1 MKKKKNMAGQGA
13 AGALLLAG
21 LMMSAGAMAASGDPV
36 QGGSGSVTIN
46 VPIVT
51 STCSVAVPT
60 EVNFDPFDQK
70 SIIGDGL
77 YRDLDQKK
85 NMDITLSDCSGKTLQ
100 MTASNNFVVTTGAVD
115 AFFSSG
121 DPDHALVYRIL
132 VPRIA
137 EITGGKSITGS
148 GSNWIMN
155 LDAMDPLTIK
165 PNSDSYRIASSIAL
179 RSLGEKIT
187 NMGTTVSGDFNYTF
201 TYQ

>member
-1 MKKKKNMAGQGA
+1 MKKSMAGKKV
-13 AGALLLAG
+13 AGTLLLAG

-100 MTASNNFVVTTGAVD
+100 MTTQAHTISSYDNLTGN
-115 AFFSSG
+115 FSSG
-121 DPDHALVYRIL
+121 DPDHALGYRIYIPN
-132 VPRIA
+132 VA
-137 EITGGKSITGS
+137 EITGGYATTDD
-148 GSNWIMN
+148 NWIIPLN
-155 LDAMDPLTIK
+155 SAYPLTIK
-165 PNSDSYRIASSIAL
+165 PNSDSYRIASSIVL
-179 RSLGEKIT
+179 RRFGINSSNL
-187 NMGTTVSGDFNYTF
+187 GTTLSGGFDYTF

>member
-1 MKKKKNMAGQGA
+1 MKKSMAGKKV
-13 AGALLLAG
+13 AGTLLLAG

-85 NMDITLSDCSGKTLQ
+85 KNMDITLSDCSGKTLQ
-100 MTASNNFVVTTGAVD
+100 ITTQAHTISSYDNLTGN
-115 AFFSSG
+115 FSSG
-121 DPDHALVYRIL
+121 DPDHALGYRIYIPN
-132 VPRIA
+132 VA
-137 EITGGKSITGS
+137 EITGGYATTDD
-148 GSNWIMN
+148 NWIMYLDNN
-155 LDAMDPLTIK
+155 LPLTIK
-165 PNSDSYRIASSIAL
+165 PNSDSYRIASSIVL
-179 RSLGEKIT
+179 RRFGINSSNL
-187 NMGTTVSGDFNYTF
+187 GTTLSGGFDYTF